1 MDMPMKKKRQTVAR
15 QAAARGPLP
24 ELPKELLDQL
34 VKGPMTPAEVQDLML
49 AFNKAVIERAM
60 GAEMNLHLDYRPGQ
74 SKPPGQA
81 NERNGASGKTVITD
95 RGPVRVEV
103 PRDRDG
109 SFEPI
114 LIPKHERRFTGFDE
128 RIIAM
133 YARGMSVR
141 EIQAFLAES
150 YGTEVSP
157 DFISSVTD
165 EVMAEALTW
174 QSRPLETMYPVVFFD
189 ALRVKIRDD
198 GVVSNKAVY
207 LALGIQADGQRDV
220 LGLWIEQTEGAKF
233 WLKVFNELK
242 TRGCQDILIAVVDGL
257 KGLAEAISAAYPRT
271 TVQTCIVHLI
281 RNSLE
286 YASYKD
292 RKALAAALRPIYA
305 AASEEAARQALQD
318 FADGPWGAKYP
329 TIVQSWQ
336 RAWEHVI
343 PFFVFPPE
351 IRRVVYTTNA
361 IESLNMQL
369 RKIIKTR
376 GHFPNDEA
384 AIKLL
389 WLALRNVLAKTVRA
403 AFDWKSAMN
412 QFAILFGERFTQ
424 ARG

>member
-1 MDMPMKKKRQTVAR
+1 MKKKRQTVAR

-34 VKGPMTPAEVQDLML
+34 VKGPMSPAEVQDLML

-60 GAEMNLHLDYRPGQ
+60 GAEMNLHLGYPPGRP
-74 SKPPGQA
+74 KPPGQD
-81 NERNGASGKTVITD
+81 NERNGASGKTVIID
-95 RGPVRVEV
+95 RGPVRVDV

-141 EIQAFLAES
+141 EIQGFLAEH

-165 EVMAEALTW
+165 EVMAEALSW

-257 KGLAEAISAAYPRT
+257 KGLTEAISAAYPRT

-305 AASEEAARQALQD
+305 AASEEAARQALQN
-318 FADGPWGAKYP
+318 FADGPWGEKYP

-336 RAWEHVI
+336 RAWEHVV
-343 PFFVFPPE
+343 PFYVFPPE

-389 WLALRNVLAKTVRA
+389 RLALRNVLAKAVRA

-412 QFAILFGERFTQ
+412 QFAILFGERFMQ

>member
-60 GAEMNLHLDYRPGQ
+60 GAEMNLHLGYPPGRP
-74 SKPPGQA
+74 KPLGQA

-95 RGPVRVEV
+95 RGVVRVEL

-165 EVMAEALTW
+165 EVMAETLAW
-174 QSRPLETMYPVVFFD
+174 QNRPLETMYPVVFFD

-257 KGLAEAISAAYPRT
+257 KGLTDAIGAAYPKT
-271 TVQTCIVHLI
+271 AVQTCIVHLI

-286 YASYKD
+286 YAGWKD
-292 RKALAAALRPIYA
+292 RKAVAQALRPIYA
-305 AASEEAARQALQD
+305 AASEEAAKQALQA

-336 RAWEHVI
+336 RAWEHVT

-389 WLALRNVLAKTVRA
+389 WLALRNVLAKNVRS

-412 QFAILFGERFTQ
+412 QFAILFGDRFTQ

>member
-1 MDMPMKKKRQTVAR
+1 MKKKRTAAS

-24 ELPKELLDQL
+24 AVPKELLDEL
-34 VKGPMTPAEVQDLML
+34 VKGPMTPSEVQDLML
-49 AFNKAVIERAM
+49 AFNKALIERAM
-60 GAEMNLHLDYRPGQ
+60 GAEMNMHLGYQPGQ
-74 SKPPGQA
+74 PKPPGQG
-81 NERNGASGKTVITD
+81 NERNGASSKTVITD
-95 RGPVRVEV
+95 RGPVKIEL
-103 PRDRDG
+103 PRDRNG

-165 EVMAEALTW
+165 EVMAEALAW
-174 QSRPLETMYPVVFFD
+174 QNRPLETMYPVVFFD

-257 KGLAEAISAAYPRT
+257 KGLAEAIGAAYPKT

-281 RNSLE
+281 RNSLD
-286 YASYKD
+286 YAGWKD
-292 RKALAAALRPIYA
+292 RKAVAQALRPIYA
-305 AASEEAARQALQD
+305 AANESAARQALQD
-318 FADGPWGAKYP
+318 FAEGPWGVKYP

-336 RAWEHVI
+336 RAWEHVT
-343 PFFVFPPE
+343 PFFVFAPE
-351 IRRVVYTTNA
+351 IRRVIYTTNA

-389 WLALRNVLAKTVRA
+389 WLALRNILAKSVRA

-412 QFAILFGERFTQ
+412 QFAILFGERFTH